1 MRMVTSKR
9 EKIIL
14 GLVILAV
21 LYVGGR
27 YLFSNSGNDTAG
39 LETEKDSA
47 YGLVMEVAQRIARYN
62 LTDMEQKVLENA
74 QLPWPEQPF
83 ITEPASAGA
92 TEPSDASVL
101 PSAASDDY
109 NFTGYLEIGNRRL
122 AIINGKEY
130 ETGDRLTESNAAVR
144 SISPDQVLLTDA
156 DGRTVSV
163 PRVDLTH

>member
-1 MRMVTSKR
+1 MRMITSKR

-14 GLVILAV
+14 GLAILGV

-39 LETEKDSA
+39 LAAEKDSA

-74 QLPWPEQPF
+74 QLPWPDQPF
-83 ITEPASAGA
+83 ITEHVSAGA
-92 TEPSDASVL
+92 AEPSEGSIFPA
-101 PSAASDDY
+101 AASDDY
-109 NFTGYLEIGNRRL
+109 RFTGYLEIGNKRL
-122 AIINGKEY
+122 AIINGEEY

-144 SISPDQVLLTDA
+144 SISPEQVLLTDA
-156 DGRTVSV
+156 EGRTLSV
-163 PRVDLTH
+163 PRMDLIR

>member
-14 GLVILAV
+14 GLAILGV

-27 YLFSNSGNDTAG
+27 YLFFNSGNDTAG

-62 LTDMEQKVLENA
+62 LTDMEQKVLEKA
-74 QLPWPEQPF
+74 QMPWPDQPF

-92 TEPSDASVL
+92 TEPSDTSVL
-101 PSAASDDY
+101 PAAASDDY
-109 NFTGYLEIGNRRL
+109 RFTGYLEIGNKRL
-122 AIINGKEY
+122 AIINGEEY

-144 SISPDQVLLTDA
+144 SISPEQVLLTDA
-156 DGRTVSV
+156 EGRTLSV
-163 PRVDLTH
+163 PRMDLIR